1 MKKIT
6 FKLLLLLFGITAHSQ
21 TTLWSTD
28 CEDYG
33 TADYS
38 VVDLDGD
45 GNGFSPIDYGPEGGP
60 TEIKFFSESWS
71 TTTGL
76 ALTPDNWLFSPE
88 VTFANDTESV
98 TISADVFAQDTSWPA
113 EKFSI
118 GLYDFVS
125 DTQYD
130 FHTEVLTSADNAV
143 SPKTVSITIGSSVT
157 DFSGLTLRM
166 FVRHFDCSNNFR
178 FVVDNMSVST
188 SSSAGIEDYEA
199 KAFKAFPNPVADM
212 LTIQGNL
219 PIDQVEVFNQ
229 LGQRVLT
236 VRENALQN
244 NQIDLSRLNAGIY
257 FVEITSETKTETL
270 RVVKK

>member
-6 FKLLLLLFGITAHSQ
+6 FKLLLLVFGITAHSQ

-28 CEDYG
+28 CEDYA

-45 GNGFSPIDYGPEGGP
+45 GYGFAPIDYGDMGGP
-60 TEIKFFSESWS
+60 TDIKFFSESCNS
-71 TTTGL
+71 TAG
-76 ALTPDNWLFSPE
+76 ALSPDNWLFSPE

-98 TISADVFAQDTSWPA
+98 TISADVFAQDPLYPA

-118 GLYDFVS
+118 GLYDLVS
-125 DTQYD
+125 DTEYI
-130 FHTEVLTSADNAV
+130 FHTEVLTSTDNMD
-143 SPKTVSITIGSSVT
+143 SPKTVSVTIGSTET

-166 FVRHFDCSNNFR
+166 YVRHFDCPDNYR
-178 FVVDNMSVST
+178 FIVDNMSVST

-199 KAFKAFPNPVADM
+199 KTFKAFPNPVADM
-212 LTIQGNL
+212 LTVQGNL
-219 PIDQVEVFNQ
+219 PIEQVEVFNQ
-229 LGQRVLT
+229 LGQSILT
-236 VRENALQN
+236 VKENALQN

-257 FVEITSETKTETL
+257 FVEITSDTKTETL